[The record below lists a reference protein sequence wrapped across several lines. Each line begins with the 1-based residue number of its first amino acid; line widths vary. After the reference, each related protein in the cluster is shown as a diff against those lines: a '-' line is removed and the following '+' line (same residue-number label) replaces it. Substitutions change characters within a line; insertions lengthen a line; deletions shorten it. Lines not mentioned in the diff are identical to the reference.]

1 MDSWYITK
9 EGKVAI
15 RHVSKLNNETLEWEQ
30 KEMIYELSEDGK
42 TLKSCDEGEDIK
54 LVQRFDP
61 IYLLWRGKAG
71 STISLHEYLAQ
82 KEID

>member
-15 RHVSKLNNETLEWEQ
+15 QHVPNFNDETNEWEQ
-30 KEMIYELSEDGK
+30 KEMLYELSEDGK
-42 TLKSCDEGEDIK
+42 TLKACGEGEDIK
-54 LVQRFDP
+54 FKARFDP
-61 IYLLWRGKAG
+61 IYLLWRGQAG